1 MVKKGEKSMVT
12 KLKKSDFN
20 AGSPHCS
27 WLKEEIIGEIADY
40 KNKRKTRGLIEKH
53 GVELFEG
60 IEFAIMN
67 EVASLDD
74 YPAAMRAMAV
84 EIIQKELDSTFKG

>member
-1 MVKKGEKSMVT
+1 MVEKGEKSMVT

-40 KNKRKTRGLIEKH
+40 KNKRKTRGLIKKY

-84 EIIQKELDSTFKG
+84 EIIRAELDPTFKG